1 MSEPEENEEEKE
13 ETELSLHSYVDDRD
27 VSDIPID
34 QLATNDYI
42 NHLEM
47 RILVLTII
55 MVISAYLSFTFLLYQ
70 FIPIFAD
77 PFSPLSLTTLVLFPI
92 FGYISIYC
100 YHSRYRLK
108 KEKDFLEYQ
117 QDLDDMLNE
126 DTEEGVSPIDLRGLS
141 EPNYIDAIGF
151 PNDEEHRRERIEAL
165 QNEIDRI
172 WEEREIREDS
182 PRDEDRLKMLG
193 TIKHLLYALI
203 IIFTAFVIPPSIF
216 LTIYFNVSSYSS
228 FILLFPL
235 GLINLSLTLALIYT
249 HKVEQSAL
257 KINTQNDNSSNES
270 VASIPSIPVKEKE
283 VLEEFKINKYLTLKL
298 EKQYGQKM
306 TNIYVSGTKF
316 MQCKYLLL
324 DIPENEAEK
333 TWEIQNID
341 EAAEMYSRNNEFDK
355 SIIDPKTEFFGHCS
369 NLEAWAENDYNTD
382 LLHRNLAF
390 PLLKK
395 LTEAGDPKARKVFK
409 EEIAR
414 RIIKGDKKSREY
426 LLKQRYLQYLSPEE
440 IETIY
445 KQVSSEN
452 HFQTIKNKIEKK
464 LDERPPNRREINI
477 LTDIPHIILKAIY
490 PDLKTINTIDDLNT
504 IEKGDF
510 LYLSEKLINQTEY
523 YPKILNHIETF
534 IMKARHYELVI
545 FFRRKP
551 TPLTIPSLT
560 YISFFH

>member
-1 MSEPEENEEEKE
+1 MPRMNE
-13 ETELSLHSYVDDRD
+13 
-27 VSDIPID
+27 IPTD
-34 QLATNDYI
+34 QLATADYI
-42 NHLEM
+42 NNLEM
-47 RILVLTII
+47 RILVSTVL
-55 MVISAYLSFTFLLYQ
+55 MVISAYLSFIFLLYQ

-77 PFSPLSLTTLVLFPI
+77 PFSPLSLTTLVLFPL

-100 YHSRYRLK
+100 SSSRYRLK
-108 KEKDFLEYQ
+108 KERDFLEYQ
-117 QDLDDMLNE
+117 QDLDNMLNE
-126 DTEEGVSPIDLRGLS
+126 DTEAEVSPMDLRGLR

-151 PNDEEHRRERIEAL
+151 PNDEDHRGERIETL

-172 WEEREIREDS
+172 WEEREVREGPS
-182 PRDEDRLKMLG
+182 RDEDRIKML
-193 TIKHLLYALI
+193 TTTKHLLYALI
-203 IIFTAFVIPPSIF
+203 IIFSVLVVPLSIF
-216 LTIYFNVSSYSS
+216 SVIYFNISRFRS
-228 FILLFPL
+228 FILLFSIAL
-235 GLINLSLTLALIYT
+235 VDIILTLALIYT
-249 HKVEQSAL
+249 YNVEHRAL
-257 KINTQNDNSSNES
+257 EINTRNNNSSNEP
-270 VASIPSIPVKEKE
+270 VASIPSFPMRDKE

-298 EKQYGQKM
+298 EKKYGQKM
-306 TNIYVSGTKF
+306 TNIYVAGAEF

-324 DIPENEAEK
+324 DIPENETEK

-341 EAAEMYSRNNEFDK
+341 EAAEVYSRNNEFDK
-355 SIIDPKTEFFGHCS
+355 SIIDPETEFFGHCS

-414 RIIKGDKKSREY
+414 RIIKGDKKGREY

-445 KQVSSEN
+445 KEVTSEN
-452 HFQTIKNKIEKK
+452 YLYTIKKKIEKK
-464 LDERPPNRREINI
+464 LDERPPNRGDINI

-490 PDLKTINTIDDLNT
+490 PDLKIINTIDDLNT

-510 LYLSEKLINQTEY
+510 LYLSEKLINQSEY
-523 YPKILNHIETF
+523 YPKILNQIETF

-551 TPLTIPSLT
+551 TPLTIPSFT